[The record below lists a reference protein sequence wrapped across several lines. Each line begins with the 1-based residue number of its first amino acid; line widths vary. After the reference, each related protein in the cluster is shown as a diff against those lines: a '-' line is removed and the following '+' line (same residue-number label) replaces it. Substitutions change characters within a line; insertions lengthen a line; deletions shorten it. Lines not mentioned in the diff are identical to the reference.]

1 MLDKLLKI
9 KKMDLEHNKLVIAIL
24 KEISSMIKEMDMGN

>member
-9 KKMDLEHNKLVIAIL
+9 KRMDLEHNKLEIVIL
-24 KEISSMIKEMDMGN
+24 KETLLMIKEMDMEN